1 MQKNSNLAY
10 DLARFEQSS
19 KKPAAT
25 QKKADIKVVKT
36 VRRASPVKVAAIIA
50 VVLAITGMMI
60 YSQVVLT
67 ELGAQTTE
75 LNAELEKLQSENVRK
90 TTELE
95 GKMSLK
101 NIEEYAVDELG
112 LIKQEQSQVEYV
124 NLSGGNKVEIKQKQ
138 DDSLWGKIKQSIQNL
153 LEYLK

>member
-1 MQKNSNLAY
+1 MQKKSNLAC
-10 DLARFEQSS
+10 DLARFEQSC

-112 LIKQEQSQVEYV
+112 LVKQEQSQVEYV
-124 NLSGGNKVEIKQKQ
+124 NLSGGNKVEIKQKL